1 MKYFFNT
8 QIGDMRYR
16 LSDGSLLCKDVPIA
30 RTGEQRYSAD
40 DLPDIE
46 PDENGLIIVE
56 RTADEVFSEET
67 MASFEGMSITIDH
80 PSDISGDIVFVDPDN
95 WRELAFGHCQ
105 NVRRGNDKNA
115 DLLLADLVVKDAEAI
130 KAIDDGLRQISCGYD
145 AHYEQLSPGRARQSL
160 ITGNHV
166 ALVNKGRAGLRC
178 AIGDKDTMQLKK
190 KPGFLALFA
199 RAVKTGDAD
208 DIAELV
214 SASGDSE
221 IPPNY
226 ALAPQMPEQ
235 ETPTMDSDR
244 PEWVDELLS
253 AIQSL
258 APKTTDSDD
267 EEDDKDKAGDS
278 EDDEDKEMSG
288 DSDEEKESK
297 VTGDTAYRAELITPG
312 VELPAKVKNTDFK
325 RSVLAAAD
333 KQLVRMVVGDS
344 DIKKLP
350 KLAVDMAFNAVS
362 ELAKTRN
369 TKSRTTDRALPT
381 DNSIQSINERNRAF
395 WNK

>member
-8 QIGDMRYR
+8 QLGDTRYR
-16 LSDGSLLCKDVPIA
+16 LADGSLLCKDVPIA

-46 PDENGLIIVE
+46 PDNSGMIVVE
-56 RTADEVFSEET
+56 RTADEVFSEQT
-67 MASFEGMSITIDH
+67 LASFEGMSITIDH
-80 PSDISGDIVFVDPDN
+80 PSDAAGAIIFVDPDN
-95 WRELAFGHCQ
+95 WRDLAFGHAQ
-105 NVRRGNDKNA
+105 NVRRGEGSNS
-115 DLLLADLVVKDAEAI
+115 DLMLADLVVKDSAAI
-130 KAIDDGLRQISCGYD
+130 KAIEAGLREISCGYD
-145 AHYEQLSPGRARQSL
+145 AHYEQLSPGRAGQSL

-166 ALVNKGRAGLRC
+166 ALVDKGRAGLCC
-178 AIGDKDTMQLKK
+178 AIGDNDTMQPKK

-214 SASGDSE
+214 AASGDSDT
-221 IPPNY
+221 PPNY
-226 ALAPQMPEQ
+226 ALAPQVPEQ
-235 ETPTMDSDR
+235 EKPTMGSDR
-244 PEWVDELLS
+244 PVWVDELLT

-258 APKTTDSDD
+258 TPKTADS
-267 EEDDKDKAGDS
+267 A
-278 EDDEDKEMSG
+278 DDEDKEKSG
-288 DSDEEKESK
+288 DSDEGKEEEVK
-297 VTGDTAYRAELITPG
+297 VTGDSAYRAELIVPG
-312 VELPAKVKNTDFK
+312 IELPARARDTAFK

-344 DIKKLP
+344 DVKKLP
-350 KLAVDMAFNAVS
+350 KSAVNMAFNAVS

-369 TKSRTTDRALPT
+369 TKSRTADRAAPA
-381 DNSIQSINERNRAF
+381 DNSIQSLNERNRAF